1 MRFWFLKLL
10 GWVRKA
16 APPPA
21 GGGPAPGR
29 GVIGYVS
36 NPGTFPRPLSPAE
49 EARYLA
55 ELQKGS
61 VEARNVLIERNL
73 RLVAH
78 IVKKFSNTRVDLDDL
93 ISIGTIGL
101 IKGISTYK
109 PDRGTRLATYAARCI
124 QNEILMYLRSIR
136 PQQAEVFLHD
146 PIGVDREGNE
156 LTFLDI
162 LYTDE
167 DVVPDTV
174 GVRLDESK
182 VRKRVARLKGKEK
195 LVVELRYGLKGGVI
209 RTQREI
215 ARRLG
220 ISRSYVS
227 RIEKKALGRLRKE
240 LQAEIT

>member
-1 MRFWFLKLL
+1 VPGWFLELL
-10 GWVRKA
+10 GWVRRA
-16 APPPA
+16 GRPP
-21 GGGPAPGR
+21 GGGDSVPGR

-55 ELQKGS
+55 ELEKGS

-136 PQQAEVFLHD
+136 PQQAEVSLQD
-146 PIGVDREGNE
+146 PIGVDRDGNE

-195 LVVELRYGLKGGVI
+195 LVVELRYGLKGGAV